1 MIKTLKKKKKEKQT
15 QYDLT
20 CIMESKMVKFI
31 IAESRIVVARAN
43 EWRRGKQG
51 VDVQF
56 IQNFGL

>member
-1 MIKTLKKKKKEKQT
+1 
-15 QYDLT
+15 
-20 CIMESKMVKFI
+20 MVKFI